1 MNRFEQ
7 LETKINNKEAKIC
20 ILGLGYVGLPL
31 ALLFANK
38 EYTVIGYDPNQGRI
52 DNLTSGE
59 KYITDIEP
67 EEATEQIEKG
77 FFKPTANEEDLA
89 DADIYIICVPTPIR
103 HVKTPDMSYII
114 SASQTIKKYVSDG
127 NLIILESTTY
137 PGTSREVI
145 LPEIESKGLKL
156 DDDFFLAFSPERV
169 DPGNKQFPVH
179 KIPKVVGGITEKSTK
194 LSVDLYGKIMETI
207 VPVSSIETAE
217 TVKLLENT
225 FRLVNIGL
233 INEFA
238 ILCDKLGI
246 DVWEVIEGAKTKP
259 FGFMPFYPGPGLGGH
274 CIPCDP
280 IYLSWKAQQIG
291 FNTRMIDL
299 AADTNRYMP
308 EYVVLKTQDLIDKC
322 LSKSK
327 ILILG
332 ITYKKDVKD
341 LRESPALDI
350 IETLQSKGASVDFYD
365 PLVPYLALQELNMD
379 SIDIENA
386 DLSDYDCVILTTDHS
401 DGVDYDRIQ
410 GDAKLIY
417 DTRRVYKK
425 KYDNVISL

>member
-1 MNRFEQ
+1 MSNFQ
-7 LETKINNKEAKIC
+7 VLEEKINNKNAKIC

-31 ALLFANK
+31 ALLFAEK

-52 DNLTSGE
+52 DHLCNGE

-67 EEATEQIEKG
+67 EEATKLIDQG
-77 FFKPTANEEDLA
+77 YFQPTADEEKLEQ
-89 DADIYIICVPTPIR
+89 ADIYIICVPTPIR

-114 SASQTIKKYVSDG
+114 SASQTIKKYVKHG
-127 NLIILESTTY
+127 NLVILESTTY

-145 LPEIESKGLKL
+145 LPEIESAGLKL
-156 DDDFFLAFSPERV
+156 DEDFFLAFSPERV
-169 DPGNKQFPVH
+169 DPGNKQFPVQ
-179 KIPKVVGGITEKSTK
+179 KIPKVVGGITDNSTK

-207 VPVSSIETAE
+207 VPVSTIETAE

-246 DVWEVIEGAKTKP
+246 DVWEVIDGAKTKP

-308 EYVVLKTQDLIDKC
+308 EYVVLKTQDIIKKS
-322 LSKSK
+322 LSEAK
-327 ILILG
+327 ILVLG
-332 ITYKKDVKD
+332 VTYKKDVKD

-350 IETLQSKGASVDFYD
+350 IEKLQGKGAKVDFAD
-365 PLVPYLALQELNMD
+365 PLIPFL
-379 SIDIENA
+379 SID
-386 DLSDYDCVILTTDHS
+386 DLKMDAVELDAIDVASYDCVVLASDHTE
-401 DGVDYDRIQ
+401 GVDYESIQ
-410 GDAKLIY
+410 EKAKLIY
-417 DTRRVYKK
+417 DTRNVYKE
-425 KYDNVISL
+425 KYDNVIKL

>member
-1 MNRFEQ
+1 MSCFKE
-7 LETKINNKEAKIC
+7 LEKKINDKDAKIC

-31 ALLFANK
+31 ALLFGAK
-38 EYTVIGYDPNQGRI
+38 GYKVIGYDPNQGRI
-52 DNLTSGE
+52 DNLNNGE

-67 EEATEQIEKG
+67 EEATTLIKSG
-77 FFKPTANEEDLA
+77 NFMPTADEAILA

-103 HVKTPDMSYII
+103 HVKVPDMSYII
-114 SASQTIKKYVSDG
+114 SASQTIKKYVSSG
-127 NLIILESTTY
+127 NLVILESTTY

-145 LPEIESKGLKL
+145 LPEIESESLKL

-169 DPGNKQFPVH
+169 DPGNKQYPVH
-179 KIPKVVGGITEKSTK
+179 TIPKVVGGITQKSTD
-194 LSVDLYGKIMETI
+194 LSVALYSKIMDTI
-207 VPVSSIETAE
+207 VPVSTIETAE

-238 ILCDKLGI
+238 IICDKLDI
-246 DVWEVIEGAKTKP
+246 DVWEVIDGAKTKP

-280 IYLSWKAQQIG
+280 IYLSWKAQQVG

-308 EYVVLKTQDLIDKC
+308 EYIVLKTQDLIKKSLDG
-322 LSKSK
+322 SK
-327 ILILG
+327 ILVLG
-332 ITYKKDVKD
+332 VTYKKDVKD

-350 IETLQSKGASVDFYD
+350 ITKLQSKGANVEYFDPLIPFLSLQDLKMDSVD
-365 PLVPYLALQELNMD
+365 
-379 SIDIENA
+379 IDA
-386 DLSDYDCVILTTDHS
+386 VDLSSYDCIVLATDHS
-401 DGVDYDRIQ
+401 EGVDYCKVQKEAR
-410 GDAKLIY
+410 LIY
-417 DTRRVYKK
+417 DTRRVYKEK
-425 KYDNVISL
+425 NDNVVSL